1 MKLNLKLNFI
11 VMMKNK
17 ENYLTDFK
25 NKHFIIK
32 KKIFIDF

>member
-1 MKLNLKLNFI
+1 MKPYLKLIFME
-11 VMMKNK
+11 MMKNK

-32 KKIFIDF
+32 KIIYTDF